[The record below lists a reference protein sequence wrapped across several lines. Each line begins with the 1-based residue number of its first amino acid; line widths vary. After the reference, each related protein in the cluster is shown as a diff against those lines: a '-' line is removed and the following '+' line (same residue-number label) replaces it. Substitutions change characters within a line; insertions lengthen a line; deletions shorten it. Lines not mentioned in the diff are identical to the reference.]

1 MEAGGLVPI
10 DAGIIEQ
17 QPPTLVA
24 APPLQSRREQVRA
37 AMWSRVASRGASLR
51 RMTNANE
58 DSEDARLT
66 RGVVNSVMYES
77 WRSASTQQEAGAS
90 SSAPPDED
98 SEDEMVRELEQELMG
113 QESSAPPEG
122 PPEESGSDALTR
134 LLEGV
139 QRIEE
144 AESAR

>member
-1 MEAGGLVPI
+1 
-10 DAGIIEQ
+10 
-17 QPPTLVA
+17 
-24 APPLQSRREQVRA
+24 
-37 AMWSRVASRGASLR
+37 MWSRVASRGASLR

-77 WRSASTQQEAGAS
+77 WRAASTQQEAGAS

-98 SEDEMVRELEQELMG
+98 SEDEMVRELEQELMA

-122 PPEESGSDALTR
+122 PPEESDNDALAR
-134 LLEGV
+134 LILEGV

>member
-1 MEAGGLVPI
+1 
-10 DAGIIEQ
+10 
-17 QPPTLVA
+17 
-24 APPLQSRREQVRA
+24 
-37 AMWSRVASRGASLR
+37 MWSRVASRGASLR
-51 RMTNANE
+51 RMTNAHE
-58 DSEDARLT
+58 DNEDARLT

-77 WRSASTQQEAGAS
+77 WRAASAQQEAGAS

-98 SEDEMVRELEQELMG
+98 SEDEMVRELEQELMA

-122 PPEESGSDALTR
+122 PPEESDSDALAR

-144 AESAR
+144 AEST

>member
-1 MEAGGLVPI
+1 
-10 DAGIIEQ
+10 
-17 QPPTLVA
+17 
-24 APPLQSRREQVRA
+24 
-37 AMWSRVASRGASLR
+37 MWSRVASRGANLR

-77 WRSASTQQEAGAS
+77 WRAASIQQEAAGAS

-122 PPEESGSDALTR
+122 PPEESDNDALAR

-144 AESAR
+144 AE